1 MALLAETLSY
11 SILDADVVEVVIVNE
26 VDIDDIF
33 FSRPLCVARYEK
45 TLLSPPERLRDFRRG
60 CFSND
65 ALVIK
70 LK

>member
-1 MALLAETLSY
+1 MALLAEILSY
-11 SILDADVVEVVIVNE
+11 SILDADVVEVVIVND
-26 VDIDDIF
+26 VDVGVF
-33 FSRPLCVARYEK
+33 FRPCVARYEK
-45 TLLSPPERLRDFRRG
+45 TLLSPQERLCDFRRG

>member
-11 SILDADVVEVVIVNE
+11 SILDADVVEVVIVND
-26 VDIDDIF
+26 VDVDDVF
-33 FSRPLCVARYEK
+33 FRPCVARYEK
-45 TLLSPPERLRDFRRG
+45 TLLSPLERLYDFRRG